1 MDSFFKLDE
10 IEKTAKAFL
19 HQTDGRKVFAFD
31 GDMGAGKTTFIT
43 TICKVLGVQEVTG
56 SPTFSII
63 NQYKT
68 VKGDAIYHMDLYR
81 IKDEEE
87 ALQAGVEDCLY
98 SGDYCFVEW
107 PGKAPALFPPD
118 TVYCFLS
125 LAGDNVRKL
134 QIKL

>member
-81 IKDEEE
+81 FTTWTFIVLKMKKKPCRRVWKI
-87 ALQAGVEDCLY
+87 ACTAVIIVL
-98 SGDYCFVEW
+98 
-107 PGKAPALFPPD
+107 
-118 TVYCFLS
+118 
-125 LAGDNVRKL
+125 
-134 QIKL
+134 